1 MIKVKKYIWKTRI
14 LLITTPSYKDKNY
27 IKIKNIYQKKIKKFH
42 KHYIKKIV
50 NLNNKGKFNIDLIGF
65 DGRLKKNYKS
75 INLRKIF
82 FDINKMPLRELIN
95 KKKFNPL
102 NLSLFSDYN
111 PKTTT
116 HGLGF
121 KDKKKALFTIENIKK
136 RPIKY
141 QVNVISTM
149 LGRAQNHPNK
159 TNGMNEAIKI
169 FNNWMI
175 KYKKSKSNF

>member
-1 MIKVKKYIWKTRI
+1 
-14 LLITTPSYKDKNY
+14 
-27 IKIKNIYQKKIKKFH
+27 
-42 KHYIKKIV
+42 
-50 NLNNKGKFNIDLIGF
+50 
-65 DGRLKKNYKS
+65 
-75 INLRKIF
+75 
-82 FDINKMPLRELIN
+82 MPLRELIN

-169 FNNWMI
+169 FNKWMI